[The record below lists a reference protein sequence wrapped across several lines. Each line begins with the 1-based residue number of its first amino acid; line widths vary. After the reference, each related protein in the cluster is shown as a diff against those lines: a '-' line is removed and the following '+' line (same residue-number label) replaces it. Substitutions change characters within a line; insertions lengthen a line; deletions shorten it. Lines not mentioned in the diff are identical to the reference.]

1 VHHAQ
6 GLGIRGARVQL
17 DELVVVDFQE
27 VHGGRAGI
35 LETERLLEAQTLVE
49 GCRRMQVGDPKCYMR
64 DAAERQRLRRGNR
77 RAQQAERDLPDLE
90 AQRISILSADLS
102 AEQSVSWR

>member
-6 GLGIRGARVQL
+6 GLGIRSARVQL
-17 DELVVVDFQE
+17 DELAVVDFQE
-27 VHGGRAGI
+27 VHRGRAGI

-49 GCRRMQVGDPKCYMR
+49 GCRRMQVGDPKCDMR
-64 DAAERQRLRRGNR
+64 DAAERERLRAGDR
-77 RAQQAERDLPDLE
+77 RAQQAGRDLPDLE
-90 AQRISILSADLS
+90 AQRINILSADLA

>member
-17 DELVVVDFQE
+17 DELAVVDFQE
-27 VHGGRAGI
+27 VHRGRAGI
-35 LETERLLEAQTLVE
+35 LETERLLEAQSLIE
-49 GCRRMQVGDPKCYMR
+49 ACRRSQVGDPKCDMR
-64 DAAERQRLRRGNR
+64 DAAERKRLRGGNR
-77 RAQQAERDLPDLE
+77 RAQQAKRDLTDVE